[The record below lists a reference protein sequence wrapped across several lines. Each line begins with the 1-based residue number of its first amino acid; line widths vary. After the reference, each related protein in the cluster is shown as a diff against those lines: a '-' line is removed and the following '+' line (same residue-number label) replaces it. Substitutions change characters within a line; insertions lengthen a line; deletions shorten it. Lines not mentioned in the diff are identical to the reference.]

1 MHLYTFQNHFI
12 SKMNK
17 RRMAFKLKDSAQR
30 GDTYYLEI
38 KDAVFATIDGDK
50 DKTSLSTINK
60 TLKSND
66 CSIVVQK

>member
-1 MHLYTFQNHFI
+1 
-12 SKMNK
+12 
-17 RRMAFKLKDSAQR
+17 MAFKLKDSAQKGER
-30 GDTYYLEI
+30 YYLEI

-50 DKTSLSTINK
+50 DKTSLSTVNK